1 MSFSSDV
8 KEELGAR
15 IPSARHCQIAELL
28 AVFIFSGKIVREK
41 TGKVHIRFQ
50 TECAPL
56 ARKCFTLLK
65 KTFNISTDVLLRVSA
80 GSENVVYSLYIR
92 GSEDVQRVLA
102 ALKAWEPM
110 REQVG
115 LAAVK
120 SCCKR
125 AFLSGAFLGAG
136 SISNPQNSYHYE
148 IVCKSEEQA
157 LVLKELINSFEVGE
171 LLQAKVVQRKKY
183 HVVYVKDGSQ
193 IVDIL
198 NLMGA
203 HQSLMKLETL
213 RVEKEIGNS
222 INRQVNCETANL
234 QKTVSAALKQIQ
246 DIKFLKEH
254 GGYVKLTPAL
264 IEVAELRLE
273 NSELSLKE
281 LGELL
286 HPPVGR
292 SGVNHRLRKL
302 CEIAEELREEHP

>member
-1 MSFSSDV
+1 M
-8 KEELGAR
+8 
-15 IPSARHCQIAELL
+15 
-28 AVFIFSGKIVREK
+28 
-41 TGKVHIRFQ
+41 
-50 TECAPL
+50 
-56 ARKCFTLLK
+56 
-65 KTFNISTDVLLRVSA
+65 
-80 GSENVVYSLYIR
+80 
-92 GSEDVQRVLA
+92 
-102 ALKAWEPM
+102 
-110 REQVG
+110 
-115 LAAVK
+115 
-120 SCCKR
+120 
-125 AFLSGAFLGAG
+125 
-136 SISNPQNSYHYE
+136 
-148 IVCKSEEQA
+148 
-157 LVLKELINSFEVGE
+157 
-171 LLQAKVVQRKKY
+171 
-183 HVVYVKDGSQ
+183 
-193 IVDIL
+193 DIL

>member
-1 MSFSSDV
+1 MSFSSEV

-15 IPSARHCQIAELL
+15 IPSARHCQIAQLL
-28 AVFIFSGKIVREK
+28 AFFIFSGKIVR
-41 TGKVHIRFQ
+41 GRAGRVHIRFQ
-50 TECAPL
+50 TESAPL

-80 GSENVVYSLYIR
+80 GSENGSYSLYIR
-92 GSEDVQRVLA
+92 DAEDVQRVLS
-102 ALKAWEPM
+102 ALKAWEPLKD
-110 REQVG
+110 QIG
-115 LAAVK
+115 LVAVK

-125 AFLSGAFLGAG
+125 SFLSGAFLSVG

-157 LVLKELINSFEVGE
+157 LVTRELINSFEVGE
-171 LLQAKVVQRKKY
+171 QFQAKVVQRKKY

-193 IVDIL
+193 IVDLL

-246 DIKFLKEH
+246 DIKYLKEH
-254 GGYVKLTPAL
+254 GGYKKLTPAL

-273 NSELSLKE
+273 NTSMSLKE
-281 LGELL
+281 MGEML

-302 CEIAEELREEHP
+302 CEIAEELREGHP